1 MQQYAVYANIVS
13 VKSIFVVAWLSK
25 LKTNSSS
32 HWWAMPGCL
41 QQAYNSTAQLLQHSQ
56 LFLTFPTCRK
66 GVVAF
71 PGELFVSST
80 CWNVFD
86 SSTGLALYTEKCII
100 LAWQLQNTL
109 HDRDICTECVCV
121 CVHDKQKEDLQLTKS
136 NSTATFAI
144 CTSQQQMHCSY
155 YVNVCV
161 NFCVH
166 TVPTHTFPVAA
177 LRLLNAASH
186 IHTHNSAV
194 DYTVTVV

>member
-32 HWWAMPGCL
+32 HWWATPGCL

-109 HDRDICTECVCV
+109 HDRDICTVCVCV
-121 CVHDKQKEDLQLTKS
+121 CMTNRKKIYSWQKATAQQLLQ
-136 NSTATFAI
+136 
-144 CTSQQQMHCSY
+144 
-155 YVNVCV
+155 YVRV
-161 NFCVH
+161 NNKCIAVITWMYVWISVFILCPPTLFLSLRCAYLMQRH
-166 TVPTHTFPVAA
+166 TYT
-177 LRLLNAASH
+177 
-186 IHTHNSAV
+186 HTHNSAV

>member
-32 HWWAMPGCL
+32 HWWATPGCL

-109 HDRDICTECVCV
+109 HDRDICTVCVCV
-121 CVHDKQKEDLQLTKS
+121 CAWQTERRFTADKKQQHSNFCNMYESTTNALQLLRE
-136 NSTATFAI
+136 
-144 CTSQQQMHCSY
+144 C
-155 YVNVCV
+155 VCE
-161 NFCVH
+161 CVFILCPPTLFLSLRCAYLMQRH
-166 TVPTHTFPVAA
+166 TYT
-177 LRLLNAASH
+177 
-186 IHTHNSAV
+186 HTHNSAV